1 MTNAR
6 IIESFLEETLARTD
20 VPGRL
25 RKLVVCHV
33 IKGNKLGDE
42 IRAMSVPDEPAEEWR
57 AQTAAKIAEQAA
69 AEAVALSSG
78 VQRYVVQALFE
89 GDDKP
94 RGRTIITA
102 AGADEDTDALDT
114 EGPDEQGLVTQAM
127 AHTRFFAQLASHSSM
142 RQVQTLQAS
151 VDKLTK
157 ENEELR
163 SERLKSLRTFEEIM
177 TARHERE
184 LEIMRETSKAKM
196 LQETADKIGLLIP
209 VAINHIAGRK
219 LLPENAPE
227 RLMVQAFA
235 QRLTPEKLQRLASSG
250 AFDEAELVAFLNI
263 MQSLAGPPSTPP
275 APAAAAAQTA
285 PSSNGAAT

>member
-1 MTNAR
+1 MVET
-6 IIESFLEETLARTD
+6 FLEETLARTD

-25 RKLVVCHV
+25 RKLIVCHV

-42 IRAMSVPDEPAEEWR
+42 IRAVSVPDEPGEEWR
-57 AQTAAKIAEQAA
+57 TSTALKIAEQTA

-78 VQRYVVQALFE
+78 VQRYAIQALFE

-94 RGRTIITA
+94 HGRTIITA
-102 AGADEDTDALDT
+102 AGTDTDDGALDT
-114 EGPDEQGLVTQAM
+114 EGPDGEGLVTQAM
-127 AHTRFFAQLASHSSM
+127 AQTRFFAQAFGRSS
-142 RQVQTLQAS
+142 VQQIHTLQTS

-163 SERLKSLRTFEEIM
+163 AERLKTLRTVEEIM

-184 LEIMRETSKAKM
+184 LEIMRETAKHKV

-227 RLMVQAFA
+227 RMMVQAFA

-263 MQSLAGPPSTPP
+263 MQSLAGPPAAPP
-275 APAAAAAQTA
+275 AADKPT
-285 PSSNGAAT
+285 PSNGVAS

>member
-6 IIESFLEETLARTD
+6 IIATWLEETGKRDD

-42 IRAMSVPDEPAEEWR
+42 IRAVSVPETPDEDWR
-57 AQTAAKIAEQAA
+57 DGVAAKIAEQANG
-69 AEAVALSSG
+69 EAQALGSG

-94 RGRTIITA
+94 HGRVIITVQ
-102 AGADEDTDALDT
+102 GTDDDEGALDT
-114 EGPDEQGLVTQAM
+114 EGPDAEGLVSQAQ
-127 AHTRFFAQLASHSSM
+127 AQTRFFAAAFGRSSVAQI
-142 RQVQTLQAS
+142 RTLQEQ

-157 ENEELR
+157 ENGELR
-163 SERLKSLRTFEEIM
+163 TERLKSIRVLEELY

-184 LEIMRETSKAKM
+184 LETLREGSKARA
-196 LQETADKIGLLIP
+196 LEGAADKLGLLIP

-219 LLPENAPE
+219 LLPENSPE
-227 RLMVQAFA
+227 RLIVQGLA

-250 AFDEAELVAFLNI
+250 AFDESELVAFLSI
-263 MQSLAGPPSTPP
+263 MRAYAGPDAPAAP
-275 APAAAAAQTA
+275 APAPDAA
-285 PSSNGAAT
+285 PVNGVTP